1 MESDMKKMPKRNR
14 RNTLFL
20 SIILV
25 FCILGLIVLSVARKI
40 SAEMSTSA
48 IHNLSASL
56 GLIKNTIESILIKE
70 TEFQLLIAQ
79 EIASSDDPYEFI
91 RSYKNNHTLAKLS
104 LILSGETEGISSLGE
119 IFTEDELDF
128 SFGKTVNN
136 MPLSQSYLNS
146 MGTWAYTMKCP
157 VIKDDREIATLYV
170 EYTFDSFEEALPDG
184 FYDNH
189 AQLYIMDT
197 KSQRLVLKPTGI
209 GERDA
214 GHLNLADFY
223 RANNILEENL
233 QKEVSESVESGSDI
247 LFYHDIR
254 NRNSLIYM
262 WAVNDGAIYLIGYVP
277 IEAIQQEGRSVN
289 QNIFIVV
296 IVMLA
301 AFLLCCILYYFSR
314 QEDEKL
320 RKEREAERE
329 IHNKQL
335 AEALQAAQIA
345 SKSKTTFLSNMS
357 HDIRTPMNAI
367 LGFTTLLAKDAD
379 NPAKVDRKSV
389 V

>member
-157 VIKDDREIATLYV
+157 VIKDDRE
-170 EYTFDSFEEALPDG
+170 
-184 FYDNH
+184 
-189 AQLYIMDT
+189 
-197 KSQRLVLKPTGI
+197 KI
-209 GERDA
+209 G
-214 GHLNLADFY
+214 
-223 RANNILEENL
+223 RAH
-233 QKEVSESVESGSDI
+233 V
-247 LFYHDIR
+247 
-254 NRNSLIYM
+254 
-262 WAVNDGAIYLIGYVP
+262 
-277 IEAIQQEGRSVN
+277 
-289 QNIFIVV
+289 
-296 IVMLA
+296 
-301 AFLLCCILYYFSR
+301 
-314 QEDEKL
+314 
-320 RKEREAERE
+320 
-329 IHNKQL
+329 
-335 AEALQAAQIA
+335 
-345 SKSKTTFLSNMS
+345 
-357 HDIRTPMNAI
+357 
-367 LGFTTLLAKDAD
+367 
-379 NPAKVDRKSV
+379 
-389 V
+389 